1 MNSRKNYIPG
11 VILSLISCFCLGVV
25 GVVDK
30 IGTLQFNNPL
40 IFSSQSILS
49 ALLFTILF
57 ALVYFKGLPVGILK
71 EISFSSWGL
80 IIIVGVFSSGIFI
93 LFRFLGLTQSTGTFA
108 TLSQVITTALTAIF
122 AHIFLKEKLSKLF
135 WGLFMVIILSMYFVS
150 VGKLALANIK
160 TGDLLILFGTFFLS
174 LGNIFSKIVI
184 QKVNP
189 VLLSVGR
196 FLIGFIFL
204 LITSLIYISHSNIL
218 SSFTIWVVLSGLLW
232 SVCITTFSLA
242 IKKVGVTFTT
252 SILLLA
258 PAITMIIEY
267 FTINYQFTFV
277 QIIAVMVVVICG
289 IAIIV
294 TNNTS
299 KSNFV

>member
-1 MNSRKNYIPG
+1 MNNRKNYIPG
-11 VILSLISCFCLGVV
+11 VILSLVSCFCLGVV

-40 IFSSQSILS
+40 IFSSQSILF
-49 ALLFTILF
+49 ALLFTVLF
-57 ALVYFKGLPVGILK
+57 AFFYFKGLPVGMLK

-80 IIIVGVFSSGIFI
+80 IIIVGVFGSGLFI

-108 TLSQVITTALTAIF
+108 TLSQVITTALTAIL
-122 AHIFLKEKLSKLF
+122 ARVFLKERLSKSF
-135 WGLFMVIILSMYFVS
+135 WGLFVVIIFSMYFVS

-160 TGDLLILFGTFFLS
+160 TGDLLILFGTFFLAS
-174 LGNIFSKIVI
+174 GNIFSKIAV

-196 FLIGFIFL
+196 FLVGFIFL
-204 LITSLIYISHSNIL
+204 LITSLIYMSHGNIL
-218 SSFTIWVVLSGLLW
+218 SPFTIWIVLSGLLW

-242 IKKVGVTFTT
+242 IKKVGVTLTT

-267 FTINYQFTFV
+267 FAINYQFTLV
-277 QIIAVMVVVICG
+277 QIAAAMVVVICG
-289 IAIIV
+289 VAIIFA
-294 TNNTS
+294 NNTS
-299 KSNFV
+299 KR

>member
-1 MNSRKNYIPG
+1 MNKRKNYIPG
-11 VILSLISCFCLGVV
+11 VILSLVACFCLGVV

-30 IGTLQFNNPL
+30 IGTLQFNNPF

-49 ALLFTILF
+49 ALLFTIFF
-57 ALVYFKGLPVGILK
+57 AFIYFKGLPVRILK
-71 EISFSSWGL
+71 QISFSSWGL
-80 IIIVGVFSSGIFI
+80 IIIVGVFASGIFI

-108 TLSQVITTALTAIF
+108 TLSQVITTALTAIL
-122 AHIFLKEKLSKLF
+122 ARIFLKERLSKLF
-135 WGLFMVIILSMYFVS
+135 WGLFLVIIISMYFVS
-150 VGKLALANIK
+150 VGKLELANIK
-160 TGDLLILFGTFFLS
+160 TGDLYILFGTLFLS
-174 LGNIFSKIVI
+174 LGNISSKIVV

-196 FLIGFIFL
+196 FFIGFIFL
-204 LITSLIYISHSNIL
+204 LITSLIYISHGSIL
-218 SSFTIWVVLSGLLW
+218 SSFSIWVVLSGLLW

-277 QIIAVMVVVICG
+277 QIIAALVVVMCG

-294 TNNTS
+294 TNKTS
-299 KSNFV
+299 KK